1 MTLHLFVSLESP
13 LFQDAIYE
21 EGLDINKDVK
31 TRLQLSVNI
40 YYKEDKEEAHN
51 GSCFT
56 STLQILHKNFSLI
69 TNFNLKPYG
78 EGDCGKY
85 SSSLVK

>member
-21 EGLDINKDVK
+21 EGLDINRDVK

-40 YYKEDKEEAHN
+40 YDKEDKEEAHN

-56 STLQILHKNFSLI
+56 STFQISPKKFLL
-69 TNFNLKPYG
+69 
-78 EGDCGKY
+78 
-85 SSSLVK
+85 